1 MSPPAGQTSVKL
13 RVDFVIAP
21 TMRISAKKYEWLN
34 EIQCI
39 GEIVEYKS
47 ESYVKHIFA
56 IY

>member
-1 MSPPAGQTSVKL
+1 MKL